1 MYIVILDRLTLF
13 FYTLSRKTYTNEQ
26 SGRAVQ
32 PAVRL
37 ALLRAS
43 VQERGLCVCHPA
55 LESQS
60 LLAKQ
65 QAGGHFP
72 ILVTATLSSMLFVW
86 QAAERRK
93 CCRTFLAISDARGE
107 LGSRAV
113 PGCIETLRY
122 LRICSNFAD

>member
-1 MYIVILDRLTLF
+1 MGDRLTL
-13 FYTLSRKTYTNEQ
+13 LSYPLSPKTYTNEQ

-43 VQERGLCVCHPA
+43 EQERGLFVCHPA

-72 ILVTATLSSMLFVW
+72 ILVTSTLSSMLFVW
-86 QAAERRK
+86 QTAEWRK
-93 CCRTFLAISDARGE
+93 CCRTFFAILDARGE
-107 LGSRAV
+107 IGSLAV
-113 PGCIETLRY
+113 PGCVKTL
-122 LRICSNFAD
+122 